1 MKTNG
6 DPEGRILLSYPHTN
20 KGVFFLLA
28 TVFIYLFMYLFIC
41 LFIYEFSIKYRYI
54 LLKKHKPH
62 YNHLFCCNHTCCGM
76 VSVTLAFRYL
86 TSASCYQSRSM
97 MYIRGLIPPNFTEL
111 AEAVPTE
118 VHESVRNGALSLNS
132 LHAV

>member
-1 MKTNG
+1 MMTNG
-6 DPEGRILLSYPHTN
+6 GPRDGYFFPSLTRIKESFSCSPL
-20 KGVFFLLA
+20 FLFIY
-28 TVFIYLFMYLFIC
+28 VFIYY
-41 LFIYEFSIKYRYI
+41 LFIYEFAIKYRYI
-54 LLKKHKPH
+54 LLKKHKLH

-76 VSVTLAFRYL
+76 VSVALAFRYL
-86 TSASCYQSRSM
+86 TSASCYQSRST
-97 MYIRGLIPPNFTEL
+97 MYIRGLIPRNFTEL